1 MPVPLTSMNG
11 EIPLAGARQ
20 QSSQMAFSVD
30 SGSPVSSGLSLRH
43 APRRRS
49 GCPQSLQAIAT
60 ARNSISNLSYEKG
73 YHTSRPEHVSLSARR
88 RSVVTAAL
96 CESAR
101 GEIATSNIQFRK
113 SKSEEG
119 RHSPDDRI
127 MPNDIRRVPRRRTIY
142 VPSDDTTIATIHPGF
157 KHAIDS
163 TDILNVPTP
172 KLDGTGAQQDRLKP
186 APPRRRFSLAAAPKR
201 APLQMCLNAV
211 NEQEDERMEVG
222 SGPGKENIPPGGLVD
237 YLPAFTKPIKR
248 SRTQPRRSSMAVV
261 EEDDCSTQAFGH
273 VNYHKIVSRRQC
285 ERVAGIPGHFNK
297 PKSERRVSNSLVEPR
312 RMSCALNCKAS
323 KTRTEYSE
331 LTCQISG
338 SSVIGNGFS
347 LQNVRSPN
355 SIEEHWLSDLEI
367 TMKEVVNQLFE
378 KAGTVRSSTSN
389 NLRQFRN
396 TLVDILQ
403 GANCFLIQKRLT
415 ASLMFGALSPQHNT
429 KTVSRP
435 DLDVGLRSKMISFW
449 LESYEVQ
456 PLLLAAEAILTT
468 SEFYCSTIKRKALEC
483 VSPFRSNCNT
493 NDAKLTRKQRKAFE
507 KLFDAVLIM
516 EDPVKRT
523 SETGSWHRTMFVSL
537 MLVLVLDKAK
547 VAGSI
552 EANLFRCSSSIKSS
566 TAALE
571 QLTSLL
577 CPTTTSLQRRLKSL
591 GYFVG
596 YVQGPEAE
604 YRYEVN
610 NLAIDLRDGI
620 RLHKLV
626 EILDPCPHSKCQM
639 PTDHHRAAD
648 GMINF
653 PQNGSS
659 PYSSCQILSREQQIA
674 NVALALQKAKAMPEM
689 GMELNTHVAEDIVDS
704 HREKSMTLLW
714 SLLGNFGLGM
724 LIDFKDLG
732 METKRLVRK
741 SDCRKI
747 GKVEEHPSKGIR
759 CSKDLPGPLRGLIEW
774 ANAVAALHLKLDAID
789 HATGLCADSRLFHAI
804 IDEYSP
810 FLHQLPKPTGSEHVL
825 RHESI
830 RARLTSTGC
839 SKSFGKSP
847 LATTVGILQVLTRS
861 LVDIL
866 AEDEARPST
875 NERFPV
881 AAIAFLCC
889 RFLAM
894 TREGRAATTIVR
906 AYRAYRLRHHRGMRW
921 RRSGARS
928 GCHISNSVRHKPRRA
943 PPPVIEGATFDIW
956 LD

>member
-1 MPVPLTSMNG
+1 MNG
-11 EIPLAGARQ
+11 ETSLAGARQ
-20 QSSQMAFSVD
+20 QSSQMVFSID
-30 SGSPVSSGLSLRH
+30 NGSPVSSRLSLRH

-60 ARNSISNLSYEKG
+60 ARNSVSNFSYTKG
-73 YHTSRPEHVSLSARR
+73 NNTSRPEDVSLPARR
-88 RSVVTAAL
+88 RSVITAAPYG
-96 CESAR
+96 SAR
-101 GEIATSNIQFRK
+101 AETATSNIRFRQSISEK
-113 SKSEEG
+113 S
-119 RHSPDDRI
+119 RHSPDELI
-127 MPNDIRRVPRRRTIY
+127 IPTTIRRVPRRRTIY

-157 KHAIDS
+157 RHGIDS
-163 TDILNVPTP
+163 TDILNVPSP
-172 KLDGTGAQQDRLKP
+172 KLDGTGTQKDDPKP

-201 APLQMCLNAV
+201 APLQVCLNAV

-222 SGPGKENIPPGGLVD
+222 SGPGKENIPPGDHLD
-237 YLPAFTKPIKR
+237 DLPALTKQIKR
-248 SRTQPRRSSMAVV
+248 NRTQPRRSSMAVV
-261 EEDDCSTQAFGH
+261 REDDCLTQAFGR
-273 VNYHKIVSRRQC
+273 VNYNKIVSQRQC
-285 ERVAGIPGHFNK
+285 DSVGGIPGHFNK
-297 PKSERRVSNSLVEPR
+297 PKSERRASISLVGAR
-312 RMSCALNCKAS
+312 RMSSALSCKAS
-323 KTRTEYSE
+323 RINTDSSE
-331 LTCQISG
+331 LTGLIPG
-338 SSVIGNGFS
+338 SSLFSNGLS
-347 LQNVRSPN
+347 SHNVPSPH

-378 KAGTVRSSTSN
+378 KAGTVKSSTAT
-389 NLRQFRN
+389 NLRHLRLEMAN
-396 TLVDILQ
+396 ILQ
-403 GANCFLIQKRLT
+403 GASCSLIQKRLT

-435 DLDVGLRSKMISFW
+435 DLDVGLRSKIISFW
-449 LESYEVQ
+449 LDSYEVQ
-456 PLLLAAEAILTT
+456 TLLLAAEAVLTT
-468 SEFYCSTIKRKALEC
+468 SEFYCSTFKSKALEC
-483 VSPFRSNCNT
+483 VSPFRSRCNT
-493 NDAKLTRKQRKAFE
+493 KDAKFIRKQRKAFE

-516 EDPVKRT
+516 EDPIKRT

-552 EANLFRCSSSIKSS
+552 EASLFRCSSLVKSS

-571 QLTSLL
+571 QVTSIL

-596 YVQGPEAE
+596 HVQDPEAE
-604 YRYEVN
+604 YRYVVD

-626 EILDPCPHSKCQM
+626 QILDTCPRPKCQM
-639 PTDHHRAAD
+639 PTDSLMAVD
-648 GMINF
+648 SMIHF
-653 PQNGSS
+653 PRKDPSLH
-659 PYSSCQILSREQQIA
+659 SSCQVLSREQQIE
-674 NVALALQKAKAMPEM
+674 NVSLALQKARALPEM
-689 GMELNTHVAEDIVDS
+689 GMELNNLLAEDIVDS

-714 SLLGNFGLGM
+714 SLLSNSGLG
-724 LIDFKDLG
+724 LLVDFKDLEV
-732 METKRLVRK
+732 ETKRLVRK

-747 GKVEEHPSKGIR
+747 GKVEEQPPEGLK
-759 CSKDLPGPLRGLIEW
+759 CSNNLPRPLRALIEW

-789 HATGLCADSRLFHAI
+789 HATGLCTDSRLFHAI

-810 FLHQLPKPTGSEHVL
+810 FLPRLPNATGSGNDF

-847 LATTVGILQVLTRS
+847 LAETMGNLKALTRS

-866 AEDEARPST
+866 AVDEARPPADK
-875 NERFPV
+875 RFPV

-894 TREGRAATTIVR
+894 TREGRAATTIAR
-906 AYRAYRLRHHRGMRW
+906 AYRAYQLRHHVGTRW
-921 RRSGARS
+921 RQSGAQS
-928 GCHISNSVRHKPRRA
+928 GRHISNNVRHKPKRA
-943 PPPVIEGATFDIW
+943 PPSVVKEATFDIW